1 MQLCIKVRQILR
13 CTIISLM
20 AIPWRKIN
28 GKLKTIFLTSL
39 RQFFHHISLSIFPRR
54 VFHTIVCTFKRPQT
68 ESVMMFGSKNHSFHT
83 SFHQRLCPLLTIQIR
98 RIKRFRIRISISPF
112 PVIKRVQTKMDKSI
126 RFHLLPF
133 HLLGFRYRKNR
144 FRRKHLAGCTRQ
156 ATSYNW
162 NR

>member
-28 GKLKTIFLTSL
+28 GKLKAIFLTSL
-39 RQFFHHISLSIFPRR
+39 RQFFHYISLSVLPRR
-54 VFHTIVCTFKRPQT
+54 VLYTIICTFKRPQT
-68 ESVMMFGSKNHSFHT
+68 ESVMMFGCKNHSFHT

-112 PVIKRVQTKMDKSI
+112 PVIKSVQTKMDKSI

-144 FRRKHLAGCTRQ
+144 IRRKYL
-156 ATSYNW
+156 S
-162 NR
+162 

>member
-20 AIPWRKIN
+20 TIPRRKIN

-39 RQFFHHISLSIFPRR
+39 RQLFHHISLSVFPRR
-54 VFHTIVCTFKRPQT
+54 VLYTIVCTFKRPQA
-68 ESVMMFGSKNHSFHT
+68 ESVVMFGSKNHSFHT
-83 SFHQRLCPLLTIQIR
+83 SFYQCLRPLFTIQIR

-112 PVIKRVQTKMDKSI
+112 PVIKRVQTEMDKSI

-144 FRRKHLAGCTRQ
+144 FRRKHLAGCT
-156 ATSYNW
+156 
-162 NR
+162 